1 MKRAFTLIELLV
13 VIAII
18 AILAAILF
26 PVFAQAKAAA
36 KKTAAVSNQ
45 KQIGLG
51 LIMYCGDWDDKYP
64 QTDGCVQGS
73 SLNPKLQAPA
83 YQGTGATG
91 CGTPPTTAGATPN
104 GYNRVNSYAW
114 QKWVFPYVKS
124 VDLFVH
130 PGRQR
135 DAIMW
140 DNAGQIMNGFAINTS
155 ITGSANVSTSTGQLQ
170 RVRNSW
176 LGGTQSSIPDV
187 AGAMVLMDFGNTKIN
202 FVPMAMTQADY
213 DKSGTYPISQTVYP
227 PAWREYWGRLLM
239 KWSTCSGPNMNEISR
254 EADAKTTFAGG
265 VVLGM
270 ADGSAKF
277 YQAAKFL
284 GATPTAAEYSPLDTY
299 YACGTSAEVMRPVT
313 PNVNINYPLWGLTA
327 Q

>member
-36 KKTAAVSNQ
+36 KKTAAISNQ

-51 LIMYCGDWDDKYP
+51 LIMYMGDADDKYP
-64 QTDGCVQGS
+64 QTDGCDQGS
-73 SLNPKLQAPA
+73 SLNPKFKAA
-83 YQGTGATG
+83 SYNGTGATG
-91 CGTPPTTAGATPN
+91 CGTPPSTVGGTPN
-104 GYNRVNSYAW
+104 GYNRVNSYSW
-114 QKWVFPYVKS
+114 QKWVMPYVKS

-135 DAIMW
+135 DPIMW
-140 DNAGQIMNGFAINTS
+140 DNGGQIMNGFALNTA
-155 ITGSANVSTSTGQLQ
+155 ITGSANVNVATGALL

-176 LGGTQSSIPDV
+176 LGGTQTSIPDV
-187 AGAMVLMDFGNTKIN
+187 ASAMVLMEFANTKIN

-213 DKSGTYPISQTVYP
+213 NATGSPAQQTAYP
-227 PAWREYWGRLLM
+227 PAWREFWGRLLM
-239 KWSTCSGPNMNEISR
+239 KTTACPGPIST
-254 EADAKTTFAGG
+254 EADPRSVFAEGI
-265 VVLGM
+265 VVGR

-277 YQAAKFL
+277 YNVKAFL
-284 GATPTAAEYSPLDTY
+284 GATPSAAEYGPLDSY
-299 YACGTSAEVMRPVT
+299 YQCGTASEVMRPTT
-313 PNVNINYPLWGLTA
+313 PNLKINYPLWGLTG